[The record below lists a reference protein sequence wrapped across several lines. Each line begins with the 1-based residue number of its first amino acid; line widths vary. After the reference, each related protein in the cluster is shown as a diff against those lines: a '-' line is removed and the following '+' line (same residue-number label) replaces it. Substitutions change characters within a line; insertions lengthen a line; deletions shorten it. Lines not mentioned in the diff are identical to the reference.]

1 MNIKKGMQA
10 NHSEKPMKNYY
21 LIQFISSNFP
31 SRFNANGFDT
41 CIQCKAKAS
50 KKHYLSN
57 CIRTEKARK
66 FYIEAKNKELD
77 LKLDKDFIEE

>member
-10 NHSEKPMKNYY
+10 IHSVKLMKDHY

-41 CIQCKAKAS
+41 CI
-50 KKHYLSN
+50 
-57 CIRTEKARK
+57 
-66 FYIEAKNKELD
+66 
-77 LKLDKDFIEE
+77 